1 MKTMKK
7 IVAAVL
13 ALALC
18 LCMMAGCSGSADI
31 SAQLD
36 AIQDQADAIQDTLD
50 AYIAE
55 AQAAEEAVQEAAAEE
70 AAEAEEAEEAAV
82 TVEDLEPDEDGYVTI
97 VDMAGREV
105 TFKANPVIWNSSPT
119 AEGWLCAIV
128 PEQLV
133 GWAAEFTEDALAYY
147 PESVRDLETVGGNYG
162 TSTANEENI
171 LVVSPDVII
180 NTFDCSEEGL
190 ESTIAS
196 ADEMAEEYGIPV
208 VCLSRDIAD
217 SAECAANIGLWFGN
231 AQRGYEVSVYIQSLL
246 DMVTEAAEAAAAAG
260 DVPTFYYAEQATGL
274 FTEAVGSM
282 HAAVFEFCG
291 LTNCVGDD
299 ISMTSM
305 GGLEEVTL
313 EQVVQ
318 WDPDY
323 IFVWLV
329 PAYQEI
335 TTSDAWSGITAV
347 QNGDVYSIPLLPQ
360 NWFDRSPNSLRV
372 LGCLYCAAICYA
384 DYVSYDL
391 TEVVSDHFSF
401 MYGVELT
408 DAQLEAIYCA

>member
-1 MKTMKK
+1 MKSQTETVKK
-7 IVAAVL
+7 IIAVALSL
-13 ALALC
+13 AMC
-18 LCMMAGCSGSADI
+18 LCMMVGCGSSAD
-31 SAQLD
+31 
-36 AIQDQADAIQDTLD
+36 DTSSR
-50 AYIAE
+50 
-55 AQAAEEAVQEAAAEE
+55 QEAAAPTES
-70 AAEAEEAEEAAV
+70 AAEETATEEPAETGPTEEPAEGTAV
-82 TVEDLEPDEDGYVTI
+82 TGVDMQPDAYGKITI

-105 TFKANPVIWNSSPT
+105 TFKANPTIWNSSPT

-128 PEQLV
+128 PEQLA

-147 PESVRDLETVGGNYG
+147 PESVRDLETIGGNYG

-171 LVVSPDVII
+171 LVISPDVII
-180 NTFDCSEEGL
+180 NTYDCSESGL
-190 ESTIAS
+190 NATVAS

-260 DVPTFYYAEQATGL
+260 DVPTFYYAEQTTGL

-299 ISMTSM
+299 ISMTGM

-318 WDPDY
+318 WDPEY

-335 TTSDAWSGITAV
+335 TNSDEWSGITAV
-347 QNGDVYSIPLLPQ
+347 QNGNVYSIPLLPQ

-391 TEVVSDHFSF
+391 TETVSDYFSY
-401 MYGVELT
+401 MYDVELT
-408 DAQLEAIYCA
+408 DAQLQAIHCA